1 MDQNHCTDL
10 IVTLVYAMIFLEI
23 FFFNIVKNIL
33 AMLSLDDG
41 VKINI
46 KTK

>member
-10 IVTLVYAMIFLEI
+10 IVTLVYKMIFLEI
-23 FFFNIVKNIL
+23 LFVNVVKNIL
-33 AMLSLDDG
+33 TMLNLDGG

-46 KTK
+46 